1 MKWSF
6 QDPQFVARVK
16 QRQRAA
22 ARRLASSEHWR
33 KHTSNSTGC
42 APHQVERYRQ
52 FFKDKGVTG
61 VEVTPTG
68 DFRYS
73 SRNSMLAAVKAQG
86 YHNADE
92 IK

>member
-6 QDPQFVARVK
+6 QDPQFVAK
-16 QRQRAA
+16 LAQRKRAA
-22 ARRLASSEHWR
+22 QRLASSEHWR

-42 APHQVERYRQ
+42 APHQAERYRQ

-61 VEVTPTG
+61 VDVTPTG

-73 SRNSMLAAVKAQG
+73 SRNSMLAAAKAQG
-86 YHNADE
+86 YFNADE
-92 IK
+92 VR